1 MPVVKINAIEVPPDA
16 GPELE
21 KRFAHRAHAVD
32 NQPGFLGFQLLRPV
46 KGEDRYFVV
55 TQWESEEAFQAW
67 ATGPAVEAHAG
78 QRANPVATGASLL
91 EFEVVLDVAGTGA
104 TRNAGRARRSA
115 AGSLTVALVVAL
127 ACGCANTGPTPVADA
142 AYGVHIDT
150 NTPQGLRA
158 KQTMDMLNSDWPI
171 GTVGVRTM
179 AAPASGQRRSPSAMG
194 NLWWDRPI
202 TVTGIDIGAGS
213 ATLHVLTSY
222 GVGQDIELRTND
234 AGLGRPVRGD
244 AAAAGDQDVGR
255 HRRRADASRA
265 RATRIRSSKVVRRH
279 GCKCVQS
286 QAPTPTC
293 RCRWRRSSNSMCCL
307 RLPTPSRRA
316 R

>member
-21 KRFAHRAHAVD
+21 KRFANRAHAVD

-67 ATGPAVEAHAG
+67 ATRPSGRGTRRSARESGGHG
-78 QRANPVATGASLL
+78 RVATG
-91 EFEVVLDVAGTGA
+91 VRGRTGRCGRQGVARGRSRHGA
-104 TRNAGRARRSA
+104 VGVAI
-115 AGSLTVALVVAL
+115 ALVVAL
-127 ACGCANTGPTPVADA
+127 ACGCAHTGPASPADA
-142 AYGVHIDT
+142 AYGVPIAI

-179 AAPASGQRRSPSAMG
+179 AAPRRSTPVTSAMG

-202 TVTGIDIGAGS
+202 TVRSIDIGAGS

-222 GVGQDIELRTND
+222 GAKQDIELRTND
-234 AGLGRPVRGD
+234 AGLVDRFEVTMQPPVIKKWSDID
-244 AAAAGDQDVGR
+244 AELT
-255 HRRRADASRA
+255 ASGA
-265 RATRIRSSKVVRRH
+265 RYSYQVSKVSSGKCETLAGTNTDAVVAVGVDLQTLCAACGCAGGQCRH
-279 GCKCVQS
+279 GELE
-286 QAPTPTC
+286 
-293 RCRWRRSSNSMCCL
+293 R
-307 RLPTPSRRA
+307 PS
-316 R
+316 